1 MQFNRTVGNINIR
14 IDSKRIDD
22 NIRNAQKL
30 LNEQIIADCDPYIP
44 LQQGALRNS
53 AYYPDGV
60 YGGEVAWNTP
70 YAHYQYEGEKYLTE
84 DGRSW
89 ANKGERKYP
98 TGEPLVQHTPGT
110 VDHWFDKAKEEHG
123 EQWIELVKRE
133 AGKG

>member
-14 IDSKRIDD
+14 INSKRIDD

-60 YGGEVAWNTP
+60 YGGELSLI
-70 YAHYQYEGEKYLTE
+70 H
-84 DGRSW
+84 
-89 ANKGERKYP
+89 
-98 TGEPLVQHTPGT
+98 
-110 VDHWFDKAKEEHG
+110 
-123 EQWIELVKRE
+123 I
-133 AGKG
+133 